1 MQENFGFYSSIS
13 NDFLKN
19 LGSEVEKKSLAD
31 FLQEKIRPQLFDTSY
46 CDKIGGL
53 KKRFL
58 TEIIKLE
65 QYLHKTKYKTSYLN
79 DLETLKKI
87 AEAIYELLEKHW
99 ELYKYQ
105 SSHASNEALIS
116 FILEMDRIQIGWDA
130 YREKYIVISTLLKS
144 ADTTELEKEQAL
156 LTVKYHL
163 PEKVPFTLEMANSFY
178 NFLQFVF
185 TFVLKVHNCEEGEYQ
200 LSLHSLE
207 VRSPITCTLITPA
220 KLQQSYNKF
229 LSYLSVDVLKRET
242 LVKYA
247 MEVVR
252 LQQVQPLPKNSLTS
266 YHKNISKFLKA
277 LHPEGY
283 LSVSLNEGTSSIKLL
298 SNLCLEMEKLDIRYS
313 DLLTNAS
320 ENMARDKVAGQKRDV
335 STEQKKTTPEPTV
348 IKPTP
353 KPAVK
358 PAAKIVARPA
368 AAESIGKSTVKIDV
382 ENKEHIN
389 FLTS

>member
-1 MQENFGFYSSIS
+1 
-13 NDFLKN
+13 
-19 LGSEVEKKSLAD
+19 
-31 FLQEKIRPQLFDTSY
+31 
-46 CDKIGGL
+46 
-53 KKRFL
+53 
-58 TEIIKLE
+58 
-65 QYLHKTKYKTSYLN
+65 
-79 DLETLKKI
+79 
-87 AEAIYELLEKHW
+87 
-99 ELYKYQ
+99 
-105 SSHASNEALIS
+105 
-116 FILEMDRIQIGWDA
+116 
-130 YREKYIVISTLLKS
+130 
-144 ADTTELEKEQAL
+144 
-156 LTVKYHL
+156 
-163 PEKVPFTLEMANSFY
+163 
-178 NFLQFVF
+178 
-185 TFVLKVHNCEEGEYQ
+185 
-200 LSLHSLE
+200 
-207 VRSPITCTLITPA
+207 
-220 KLQQSYNKF
+220 
-229 LSYLSVDVLKRET
+229 VDVLKRET

-358 PAAKIVARPA
+358 PAA
-368 AAESIGKSTVKIDV
+368 AESIGKSTVKIDV